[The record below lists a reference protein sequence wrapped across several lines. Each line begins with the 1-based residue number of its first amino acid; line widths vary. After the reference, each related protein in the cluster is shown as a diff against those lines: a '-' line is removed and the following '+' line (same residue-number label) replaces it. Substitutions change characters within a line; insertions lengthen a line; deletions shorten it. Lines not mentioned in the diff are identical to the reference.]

1 MSNNEVAEGLL
12 FLHLADLH
20 PVNNYVEKSPISLNS
35 PLIDTELI
43 TSLIDGIV
51 QTIDIKLKRR
61 RYYIYTYI
69 CMIYT
74 IGNDSRAIF
83 VLPRAKV
90 AGFNNNL
97 IRE

>member
-1 MSNNEVAEGLL
+1 MPNNEVMEGLL

-35 PLIDTELI
+35 PLIDTDLI

-61 RYYIYTYI
+61 RDYIYI
-69 CMIYT
+69 CMYDIH
-74 IGNDSRAIF
+74 D
-83 VLPRAKV
+83 
-90 AGFNNNL
+90 
-97 IRE
+97 RE